1 MRTSRNSPSSTR
13 RLTILYVASLAAV
26 AFLAILGQIVVQSM
40 LRQQKLNANVIGIAT
55 RHQMLSWQLR
65 EAALALKVEANPKT
79 QEQHL
84 QDIRRVLQAWEA
96 ADQKVRDAIA
106 QAPMFG
112 MDRAE
117 ITQRVAELAPAHDR
131 IKQAAKGLIALESN
145 SSDRRVKTVA
155 ALTYLK
161 EIRDGGKA
169 FSDATNRL
177 ILTYNEQAQAGIYQ
191 LRFFEYSLLGLL
203 LLILVLEGVLVFRP
217 AVDRLQAALDEL
229 AIALDQTQKTA
240 SELAAEQAQ
249 SERLLLN
256 ILPRPIAER
265 LKETSATNAEQTHI
279 ADGFSNVTVLFAD
292 IVGFTDLSAR
302 TSPQKLVSL
311 LNQIF
316 SRFDQLAEQHGLE
329 KIKTIGD
336 AYMVVGGLP
345 QFRADHVAAVADMA
359 IDMQAAINHFNQET
373 GEAFSIRIG
382 MNTGPV
388 VAGVIGIKK
397 FIYDLWGDTVN
408 IASRMESHGVAGGIQ
423 VTEATYQQL
432 QETHFFESRGVI
444 QVKGRGEMQTYW
456 LKGRKALAEK

>member
-1 MRTSRNSPSSTR
+1 MRTSRNPSSSTR
-13 RLTILYVASLAAV
+13 RLTILYIASLATV

-65 EAALALKVEANPKT
+65 EAALALQVEANLKT
-79 QEQHL
+79 QSQYI
-84 QDIRRVLQAWEA
+84 QDIQKILVSWEA
-96 ADQKVRDAIA
+96 ADRKVRESIE
-106 QAPMFG
+106 QTPMFG
-112 MDRAE
+112 MNRAE
-117 ITQRVAELAPAHDR
+117 IIQRVADIAPSHNR
-131 IKQAAKGLIALESN
+131 IKKAATALLELESTN
-145 SSDRRVKTVA
+145 RDRRQRTLA
-155 ALTYLK
+155 TLAYLR
-161 EIRDGGKA
+161 EIRDAGKE
-169 FSDATNRL
+169 FSDCMNRL
-177 ILTYNEQAQAGIYQ
+177 ILTYNEQAQAGLRQ

-203 LLILVLEGVLVFRP
+203 ILILVLEGVVVFRP
-217 AVDRLQAALDEL
+217 AVDRLQAALNEL
-229 AIALDQTQKTA
+229 AIALHQTQKTA
-240 SELAAEQAQ
+240 EELAEEQAQ

-265 LKETSATNAEQTHI
+265 LKETSDAEPTHI
-279 ADGFSNVTVLFAD
+279 ADGFSEVTVLFAD

-302 TSPQKLVSL
+302 VSPQKLVSL

-316 SRFDQLAEQHGLE
+316 SRFDQLADQHDLE

-345 QFRADHVAAVADMA
+345 NFRADHAAAVADMA
-359 IDMQAAINHFNQET
+359 IEMQAAINQFNLDT

-423 VTEATYQQL
+423 VTEATYQHL
-432 QETHFFESRGVI
+432 KATHFFEPRGVI
-444 QVKGRGEMQTYW
+444 QVKGRGEMTTYW
-456 LKGRKALAEK
+456 LKGRQPRLRDEG